1 MNENESILYIKIKLG
16 KRSICVKYAIRFLSV
31 AAFFLMIEQTS
42 FFITRHAAKNML
54 ADKEQKEILMR
65 LPPKSESEVRVNAQ
79 MDIFLE
85 EYSVDTG
92 QLLFVEPYWDI
103 RLAGMNEEELRLFLS
118 DPSQMEEKDDRY
130 KRIMAEFEN
139 YKKRSAKERETLY
152 ESIIS
157 EIVSSFLPVL
167 DNLEKAVAAETKDEE
182 YKKGVELMYQQF
194 KDVLG
199 SKGVK
204 EIETVG
210 KTFDPELHEAVS
222 LVVDENLGEK
232 EIKEEF
238 RKGYMIGNRVIRHSM
253 VIVAN

>member
-1 MNENESILYIKIKLG
+1 MEDKKEELKKKTNTDERDKQNN
-16 KRSICVKYAIRFLSV
+16 
-31 AAFFLMIEQTS
+31 
-42 FFITRHAAKNML
+42 KNMEKS
-54 ADKEQKEILMR
+54 DEIIEL
-65 LPPKSESEVRVNAQ
+65 KKQ
-79 MDIFLE
+79 MASMKAEI
-85 EYSVDTG
+85 
-92 QLLFVEPYWDI
+92 
-103 RLAGMNEEELRLFLS
+103 
-118 DPSQMEEKDDRY
+118 EEKDDRY

-139 YKKRSAKERETLY
+139 YKKRSAKERESLY
-152 ESIIS
+152 DSIIS

-167 DNLEKAVAAETKDEE
+167 DNLEKAAKAETKDEE
-182 YKKGVELMYQQF
+182 YKKGVELMLQQF
-194 KDVLG
+194 KDVLA

-222 LVVDENLGEK
+222 SVVDENLGEK